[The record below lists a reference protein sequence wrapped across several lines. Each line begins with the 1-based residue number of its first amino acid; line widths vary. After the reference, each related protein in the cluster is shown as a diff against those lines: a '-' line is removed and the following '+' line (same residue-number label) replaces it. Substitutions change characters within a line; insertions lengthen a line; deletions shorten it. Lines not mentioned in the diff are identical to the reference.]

1 MNSPSEEQ
9 VRQALAH
16 LDPRQQKIVSGM
28 LVVMIKNPTQVQ
40 DREWITEQLTEIT
53 LLTCEA
59 DGDAEE
65 ISVQIIQDFLQNNT
79 SELLN
84 GAFLLF
90 QRVAVEL
97 EPKAQTEAGFTFE
110 EAMQCALA
118 YLPAA
123 ENPGQI

>member
-1 MNSPSEEQ
+1 MSTPSEEQ

-16 LDPRQQKIVSGM
+16 LDPRQQKIVCGM
-28 LVVMIKNPTQVQ
+28 IVVMIKNPTRVQ

-65 ISVQIIQDFLQNNT
+65 VSVQVIQDFLMNNT

-97 EPKAQTEAGFTFE
+97 EPKAQSEDGFTFE
-110 EAMQCALA
+110 EAMQLALA

-123 ENPGQI
+123 ENPESN